1 MKTNRISIGMSA
13 LGLALGAILALPVL
27 AAPGGPGGGRMGP
40 AGRVLRGARASLDLT
55 QDQKDKIKVVVES
68 ERSALQTAAARNR
81 ADALALRDLA
91 SSAQPDPKAVG
102 EAFLKVRQNR
112 ETAKAAREKVLA
124 KIEAVL
130 TPSQKAKFQGYV
142 QAVKDAV
149 KARAFGKRGGPAA

>member
-1 MKTNRISIGMSA
+1 
-13 LGLALGAILALPVL
+13 
-27 AAPGGPGGGRMGP
+27 MGP
-40 AGRVLRGARASLDLT
+40 AGRVLRGALASLDLT